1 VDYAVNGTCDCL
13 QLGVLYRTLPN
24 SAHNTWYIT
33 LGVNTV
39 PGATTQF
46 QLGGGG
52 LNQIIP

>member
-1 VDYAVNGTCDCL
+1 
-13 QLGVLYRTLPN
+13 VLYRTFPN
-24 SAHNTWYIT
+24 SANNTWYIT

-52 LNQIIP
+52 LNQTIP